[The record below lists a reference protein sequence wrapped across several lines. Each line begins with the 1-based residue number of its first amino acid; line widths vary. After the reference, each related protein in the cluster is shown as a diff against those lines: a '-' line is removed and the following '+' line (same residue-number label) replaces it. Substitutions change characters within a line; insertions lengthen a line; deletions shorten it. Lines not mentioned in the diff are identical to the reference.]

1 MTAFDEIN
9 RRAKAEPGLVK
20 KVGAIILFD
29 ISKNGKVEK
38 SWSKCRHWF
47 DERGGGQ
54 NTKAHYLHSVTSRC
68 LSVAIDGKQGVI
80 YEGKP
85 KEGAQAQ
92 VTITVDDNDF
102 IDLALGKA
110 NAPAVCWLTK
120 ISLFITI
127 FVVLALC

>member
-1 MTAFDEIN
+1 MRLFYSISPKTA
-9 RRAKAEPGLVK
+9 KSK
-20 KVGAIILFD
+20 KVGVSVD
-29 ISKNGKVEK
+29 IDWTRG
-38 SWSKCRHWF
+38 
-47 DERGGGQ
+47 GGGQ

-110 NAPAVCWLTK
+110 NAPAVC
-120 ISLFITI
+120 
-127 FVVLALC
+127 